1 MVPGT
6 DVSAVTPA
14 GRAPKLSRSS
24 AATNP
29 LVTVTV
35 APVRSGFPAAT
46 PTPGSAGVA
55 PTRVKVPLPL
65 GTLTVTVSVP
75 AFTSTSATLTP
86 VIATEPLVLTTNGP
100 VGTVLTGAL
109 LTAVTVTVLV
119 PATLVR
125 AVPTG
130 GASV

>member
-6 DVSAVTPA
+6 VVSAVTPA

-24 AATNP
+24 AAVN
-29 LVTVTV
+29 
-35 APVRSGFPAAT
+35 
-46 PTPGSAGVA
+46 
-55 PTRVKVPLPL
+55 VPLPL
-65 GTLTVTVSVP
+65 GTLTVTVIDP

-100 VGTVLTGAL
+100 VGTVFTGAL

-119 PATLVR
+119 PAVLVR
-125 AVPTG
+125 AVPIG
-130 GASV
+130 GASVTVNE